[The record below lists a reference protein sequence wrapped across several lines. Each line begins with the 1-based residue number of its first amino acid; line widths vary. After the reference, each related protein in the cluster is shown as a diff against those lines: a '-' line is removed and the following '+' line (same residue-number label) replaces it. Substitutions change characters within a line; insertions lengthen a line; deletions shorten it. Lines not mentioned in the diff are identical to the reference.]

1 MRNTMK
7 VGELLIHAGVI
18 DEQQLEAAL
27 AEQQHW
33 GQRIGVTLIKM
44 GMVDENHLVCALA
57 QQIGLPATSLAGRR
71 IAPEVIAL
79 VPSRIATQ
87 QAVIPLF
94 VKRTGN
100 TGKLFLGME
109 DPSDIEVLDD
119 LCFRTGLEIQPVMMG
134 PTELGMALDRYY
146 ARKEALELGSD
157 DSMSGETTIGER
169 SLGLAD
175 SRTVLN
181 SSLES
186 RTVPSVDSDIA
197 SPIPSQE
204 PDSLPPMTRERV
216 ISIEELGSALPEGLL
231 VDVGRVADDT
241 QKTRLVVKAIAQL
254 LVEKQFLSLAEIESR
269 IGQLKSGDSRP

>member
-27 AEQQHW
+27 AEQQQW

-181 SSLES
+181 SSSES

-197 SPIPSQE
+197 SPIPGQE

-254 LVEKQFLSLAEIESR
+254 LVEKQILSLAEIESR

>member
-27 AEQQHW
+27 AEQQQW

-197 SPIPSQE
+197 SPIPGQE

-254 LVEKQFLSLAEIESR
+254 LVEKQILSLAEIESR